1 MTARQ
6 IFAID
11 RDAVARF
18 TIGQDVDDQDR
29 HGQTVKGRVVEV
41 KLGNR
46 VALVVVQA
54 KGEC

>member
-18 TIGQDVDDQDR
+18 IIGQDIDDQDR
-29 HGQTVKGRVVEV
+29 HGQRVKGRVVEV

-46 VALVVVQA
+46 IALVVVQA

>member
-18 TIGQDVDDQDR
+18 IIGQDVDDQDR
-29 HGQTVKGRVVEV
+29 HGQRVKGRVVEV

-46 VALVVVQA
+46 VALVVVRA
-54 KGEC
+54 KG

>member
-18 TIGQDVDDQDR
+18 AIGQDVDDQDR

-41 KLGNR
+41 KVGNR